1 MERKKLWMEVGT
13 KPPPKNSSHS
23 DAFIST
29 HLAQSSCQSNAGN
42 RGKGILNI
50 CFTLTS
56 MVMHQSASQKRS
68 KSISA
73 LQFVF
78 FQPLNT
84 DMDTQNCKSHVCKK
98 QAISEW
104 LILCW
109 FHYFVP
115 YCQDFDL
122 RAKQVTGK
130 RRHKKLLTVVIA
142 WIQNSRMELHYH
154 IKWQ

>member
-56 MVMHQSASQKRS
+56 TVMHQSASQKRS

-84 DMDTQNCKSHVCKK
+84 DMDTQSCKLHVCKK

-122 RAKQVTGK
+122 SQTSHWEEEAQE
-130 RRHKKLLTVVIA
+130 A
-142 WIQNSRMELHYH
+142 ANSSHCLNSKFKDGTALSY
-154 IKWQ
+154 